1 MTKKIIAVF
10 CGILLSAAALL
21 PILHG
26 QNSPAPARPA
36 PEQPPAISPIPASPD
51 EGELEPPPQIPGPPD
66 APFPPEGEGD
76 GEEIPPEDFPEDFP
90 PDMPPD
96 MPPPDEPEMP
106 PAPAPA
112 EPIQNPTPVPAPAS
126 PVMPSP
132 ERTRP
137 SMTNRLG
144 GTGNR
149 PTGFD
154 RSRMSPQAPGM
165 RGTGGMTPPA
175 FAPSAQTNRLL
186 SGETLN
192 ADGTA
197 QPGTTSAFPEE
208 QPTAFTTLELENPG
222 EIMPVGAWQIQNMP
236 LDAFLDVYADLV
248 ARTVIRPS
256 TLPQAQINFKMK
268 TPLTKRELVQALE
281 SVLMVNQITIIPS
294 GEKFVTATPL
304 TDAAGMGAKLNEM
317 DMKEIPESLQ
327 FMTQIVQLTNAY
339 PSEVIAS
346 IQPFARIPNGIVS
359 IEESKLVVIRDYAV
373 NVKRMIEIL
382 KRVDVVPDDDYSFK
396 VIPIRYGTVEDLNN
410 VMGTLIGTG
419 STVSGMGAARTT
431 QTGVGGRIGA
441 GTSTRRT
448 TATSRNNRASSASRL
463 TGAQVNMQRLGAGG
477 AGTFQSRMGNI
488 MNRAAG
494 ANQQVS
500 LLMDSAQVIPDER
513 SNSLIVYATKR
524 DMEVIT
530 NVIAQLDFLLPI
542 VLIESVIVDVAL
554 DDKFD
559 FGVSAAQV
567 RTNSTDF
574 SGFGGMFN
582 GQATYSSAVRN
593 AGTLTNM
600 PAGFSYFGKLNDEW
614 EFGVAAAA
622 SKNKATVL
630 QRPRILTMHGV
641 PATFFNGKRI
651 PYASS
656 SYYGGY
662 TSSANVSFDYLDVGI
677 QLAVTPYITPNGLV
691 LMDISQTIDEFSL
704 WVEMGND
711 LKAPQTV
718 NRDAT
723 AMIAVQDRE
732 SIMLGGFIR
741 QSKSRGNSGVPFLK
755 DIPLLG
761 YLFRSTSTANDRTEL
776 LVFIRPTILDDPEKI
791 REFSEGES
799 KTLPG
804 AYMALREYN
813 RDTRNQMISVLEE
826 EKVLDIKEK
835 KELQKFQERMD
846 QLDAKASKTDEK
858 LEYRAGRRNLT
869 AIDIPSTD
877 DPAITEIEAKS
888 PMPERGEIVLPEPA
902 Q

>member
-1 MTKKIIAVF
+1 M
-10 CGILLSAAALL
+10 
-21 PILHG
+21 
-26 QNSPAPARPA
+26 N
-36 PEQPPAISPIPASPD
+36 
-51 EGELEPPPQIPGPPD
+51 
-66 APFPPEGEGD
+66 
-76 GEEIPPEDFPEDFP
+76 
-90 PDMPPD
+90 
-96 MPPPDEPEMP
+96 
-106 PAPAPA
+106 
-112 EPIQNPTPVPAPAS
+112 
-126 PVMPSP
+126 
-132 ERTRP
+132 
-137 SMTNRLG
+137 NRLG
-144 GTGNR
+144 APGR
-149 PTGFD
+149 PSGFD

-165 RGTGGMTPPA
+165 RGPGGTTPPA
-175 FAPSAQTNRLL
+175 FVPSAQTNRLL
-186 SGETLN
+186 SSEALN
-192 ADGTA
+192 AARVA
-197 QPGTTSAFPEE
+197 QPGANAAIPEE
-208 QPTAFTTLELENPG
+208 EPTTFTTFELDNPT
-222 EIMPVGAWQIQNMP
+222 EVMPVGAWQIQNMP

-248 ARTVIRPS
+248 GRTVIRPA

-281 SVLMVNQITIIPS
+281 GVLMVNQITIIPS
-294 GEKFVTATPL
+294 GQKFVTASPL
-304 TDAAGMGAKLNEM
+304 ADAAGMGSKLNEM

-339 PSEVIAS
+339 PSEVVAS
-346 IQPFARIPNGIVS
+346 IQPFAKIPNGIVS

-382 KRVDVVPDDDYSFK
+382 KRVDVTPDDDYSFK

-410 VMGTLIGTG
+410 VVGTLIG
-419 STVSGMGAARTT
+419 SSSVSGMGSSRTS
-431 QTGVGGRIGA
+431 QTGIGGRSTLGSSSRT
-441 GTSTRRT
+441 GTS
-448 TATSRNNRASSASRL
+448 SRNNRTSSSRSSRL
-463 TGAQVNMQRLGAGG
+463 TGAQVNMQRLGSRSGV
-477 AGTFQSRMGNI
+477 GTFQSRMGNI
-488 MNRAAG
+488 MGRASG
-494 ANQQVS
+494 ANEQVS

-530 NVIAQLDFLLPI
+530 NVIAQLDFLLPM
-542 VLIESVIVDVAL
+542 VLIESVIVDVNL
-554 DDKFD
+554 GDKFD
-559 FGVSAAQV
+559 FGVSVAQV
-567 RTNSTDF
+567 RTNGADF
-574 SGFGGMFN
+574 SGLGGMFN
-582 GQATYSSAVRN
+582 GQGTYSSAVRN
-593 AGTLTNM
+593 AGSLTNM

-641 PATFFNGKRI
+641 PASFFNGQRI

-677 QLAVTPYITPNGLV
+677 QLDVTPYITPNGLV
-691 LMDISQTIDEFSL
+691 LMDISQTIDEFSQ

-741 QSKSRGNSGVPFLK
+741 QSKSRGNSGVPYLK

-761 YLFRSTSTANDRTEL
+761 YLFRSTSTSNDRSEL

-791 REFSEGES
+791 REFSESES

-813 RDTRNQMISVLEE
+813 RDTRNQMLSVLEE
-826 EKVLDIKEK
+826 EKALDIKEK

-846 QLDAKASKTDEK
+846 QLDAKASKTDAK
-858 LEYRAGRRNLT
+858 LEQRAERKNLSVT
-869 AIDIPSTD
+869 EIPPTD
-877 DPAITEIEAKS
+877 DPAITEIETKS
-888 PMPERGEIVLPEPA
+888 PPPVEVVPVEPA

>member
-10 CGILLSAAALL
+10 CGILLSSTALL
-21 PILHG
+21 PVLHG
-26 QNSPAPARPA
+26 QNSPAPAEPA
-36 PEQPPAISPIPASPD
+36 PAQPPAISPIPAAPE
-51 EGELEPPPQIPGPPD
+51 EGEEDKGLEPAPQTPETPS
-66 APFPPEGEGD
+66 APEDEGD
-76 GEEIPPEDFPEDFP
+76 GNGGETPPEDISPATP
-90 PDMPPD
+90 TPA
-96 MPPPDEPEMP
+96 EPAPTPAEP
-106 PAPAPA
+106 TPNPAPAPA
-112 EPIQNPTPVPAPAS
+112 PAA

-132 ERTRP
+132 ERMRP
-137 SMTNRLG
+137 NMTNRLG
-144 GTGNR
+144 GPGR
-149 PTGFD
+149 PSGFD

-165 RGTGGMTPPA
+165 APGMRGPGGTTPPA
-175 FAPSAQTNRLL
+175 FVPSAQTNRLL
-186 SGETLN
+186 SSEALN
-192 ADGTA
+192 AARAA
-197 QPGTTSAFPEE
+197 QPGATSALPEE
-208 QPTAFTTLELENPG
+208 VPTTFTTLELDNPG
-222 EIMPVGAWQIQNMP
+222 EVMPVGAWQIQNMP

-248 ARTVIRPS
+248 ARTVIRPA

-281 SVLMVNQITIIPS
+281 GVLMVNQITIIPS
-294 GEKFVTATPL
+294 GEKFVTASPL
-304 TDAAGMGAKLNEM
+304 ADAAGMGSKLNEM

-339 PSEVIAS
+339 PSEVVAS
-346 IQPFARIPNGIVS
+346 IQPFAKIPNGIVS

-410 VMGTLIGTG
+410 VVGTLIGSSSSVG
-419 STVSGMGAARTT
+419 SMGSSRTS
-431 QTGVGGRIGA
+431 QTGIGGRTGI
-441 GTSTRRT
+441 GTSSRT
-448 TATSRNNRASSASRL
+448 GTSSRNNRTSSSSRL

-477 AGTFQSRMGNI
+477 MMSGPGTFQSRMGNI
-488 MNRAAG
+488 MGRAGG

-500 LLMDSAQVIPDER
+500 LLMDTAQVIPDER

-524 DMEVIT
+524 DMAVIT
-530 NVIAQLDFLLPI
+530 NVIAQLDFLLPM
-542 VLIESVIVDVAL
+542 VLIESVIVDVNL
-554 DDKFD
+554 GDKFD
-559 FGVSAAQV
+559 FGVSAAQI
-567 RTNSTDF
+567 RTNSSNF
-574 SGFGGMFN
+574 SGLGGMFN
-582 GQATYSSAVRN
+582 GQGTYSSAVRN
-593 AGTLTNM
+593 AGNLTNM

-641 PATFFNGKRI
+641 PASFFNGQRI

-677 QLAVTPYITPNGLV
+677 QLDVTPYITPNGLV
-691 LMDISQTIDEFSL
+691 LMDISQTIDEFAQ

-741 QSKSRGNSGVPFLK
+741 QSKSNGNSGVPYLK

-761 YLFRSTSTANDRTEL
+761 YLFRSTSTSNDRSEL

-791 REFSEGES
+791 REFSESES

-813 RDTRNQMISVLEE
+813 RDTRNQMLSVLEE
-826 EKVLDIKEK
+826 EKALDIKEK

-858 LEYRAGRRNLT
+858 LEQRAERKNLT
-869 AIDIPSTD
+869 VVEIPPTD

-888 PMPERGEIVLPEPA
+888 PAPELKEIVPQEPA

>member
-10 CGILLSAAALL
+10 CGILLSTAALL
-21 PILHG
+21 PVIHG
-26 QNSPAPARPA
+26 QNSPAPAAPA
-36 PEQPPAISPIPASPD
+36 PAQPPAISPVPAAPVEDQEPAPQTPETPSAPEDEGGGNGGETPPVDIPPARPTPADPAPALAPADAVPASP
-51 EGELEPPPQIPGPPD
+51 
-66 APFPPEGEGD
+66 AF
-76 GEEIPPEDFPEDFP
+76 
-90 PDMPPD
+90 
-96 MPPPDEPEMP
+96 
-106 PAPAPA
+106 
-112 EPIQNPTPVPAPAS
+112 
-126 PVMPSP
+126 

-137 SMTNRLG
+137 
-144 GTGNR
+144 GTTSRQGAPGR
-149 PTGFD
+149 PSGFD

-165 RGTGGMTPPA
+165 RGPGGTTPPA
-175 FAPSAQTNRLL
+175 FVPSAQTNRLL
-186 SGETLN
+186 SSEALN
-192 ADGTA
+192 AARAA
-197 QPGTTSAFPEE
+197 QPGASAALPEE
-208 QPTAFTTLELENPG
+208 EPTTFTTLELDNPA
-222 EIMPVGAWQIQNMP
+222 EVMPVGAWQIQNMP

-281 SVLMVNQITIIPS
+281 GVLMVNQITIIPS
-294 GEKFVTATPL
+294 GQKFVTATPL
-304 TDAAGMGAKLNEM
+304 ADAAGMGAKLNEM

-339 PSEVIAS
+339 PSEVVAS
-346 IQPFARIPNGIVS
+346 IQPFAKLPNGIVS

-382 KRVDVVPDDDYSFK
+382 KRVDVVPEDDYSFK
-396 VIPIRYGTVEDLNN
+396 VIPIRYGMVEDINN
-410 VMGTLIGTG
+410 VVGTLIGSSSSVSSMG
-419 STVSGMGAARTT
+419 SSRTT
-431 QTGVGGRIGA
+431 QTGGIGGRSTI
-441 GTSTRRT
+441 GTSSRT
-448 TATSRNNRASSASRL
+448 GTSSRNNRTGSSSRL

-477 AGTFQSRMGNI
+477 IGGAGTFQNRMGNI
-488 MNRAAG
+488 MGRAAG

-513 SNSLIVYATKR
+513 SNSLIIYATKR
-524 DMEVIT
+524 DMEIIT
-530 NVIAQLDFLLPI
+530 NVIAQLDFLLPM
-542 VLIESVIVDVAL
+542 VLIESVIVDVTL
-554 DDKFD
+554 GDKFD
-559 FGVSAAQV
+559 FGVSVAQV
-567 RTNSTDF
+567 RTNGVDF
-574 SGFGGMFN
+574 SGLGGMFN
-582 GQATYSSAVRN
+582 GQGTYSSAVRN
-593 AGTLTNM
+593 VGNFTNM

-641 PATFFNGKRI
+641 TASFFNGQRI

-677 QLAVTPYITPNGLV
+677 RLEVTPYITPNGLV
-691 LMDISQTIDEFSL
+691 LMDISQEIDEFL
-704 WVEMGND
+704 QWVEMGND

-723 AMIAVQDRE
+723 ARIAVQDRE

-741 QSKSRGNSGVPFLK
+741 QSKTRGNSGVPYLK

-761 YLFRSTSTANDRTEL
+761 YLFRNTSTSDDRSEL

-791 REFSEGES
+791 REFSETES

-813 RDTRNQMISVLEE
+813 RDTRNQMLSVLEE
-826 EKVLDIKEK
+826 EKALDIKEK

-846 QLDAKASKTDEK
+846 QLDAKAAKTEAK
-858 LEYRAGRRNLT
+858 LEQRAQNLT
-869 AIDIPSTD
+869 MTEIPPTD
-877 DPAITEIEAKS
+877 DPAITEIETKS
-888 PMPERGEIVLPEPA
+888 PPVLELVPVEPA

>member
-1 MTKKIIAVF
+1 V
-10 CGILLSAAALL
+10 
-21 PILHG
+21 
-26 QNSPAPARPA
+26 
-36 PEQPPAISPIPASPD
+36 
-51 EGELEPPPQIPGPPD
+51 
-66 APFPPEGEGD
+66 
-76 GEEIPPEDFPEDFP
+76 
-90 PDMPPD
+90 
-96 MPPPDEPEMP
+96 
-106 PAPAPA
+106 
-112 EPIQNPTPVPAPAS
+112 PT
-126 PVMPSP
+126 
-132 ERTRP
+132 T
-137 SMTNRLG
+137 
-144 GTGNR
+144 
-149 PTGFD
+149 
-154 RSRMSPQAPGM
+154 
-165 RGTGGMTPPA
+165 
-175 FAPSAQTNRLL
+175 
-186 SGETLN
+186 
-192 ADGTA
+192 
-197 QPGTTSAFPEE
+197 
-208 QPTAFTTLELENPG
+208 FTTLELDNPG
-222 EIMPVGAWQIQNMP
+222 EVMPVGAWQIQNMP

-248 ARTVIRPS
+248 ARTVIRPA

-281 SVLMVNQITIIPS
+281 GVLMVNQITIIPS
-294 GEKFVTATPL
+294 GEKFVTASPL
-304 TDAAGMGAKLNEM
+304 ADAAGMGSKLNEM

-339 PSEVIAS
+339 PSEVVAS
-346 IQPFARIPNGIVS
+346 IQPFAKIPNGIVS

-410 VMGTLIGTG
+410 VVGTLIGSSSSVG
-419 STVSGMGAARTT
+419 SMGSSRTS
-431 QTGVGGRIGA
+431 QTGIGGRTGI
-441 GTSTRRT
+441 GTSSRT
-448 TATSRNNRASSASRL
+448 GTSSRNNRTSSSSRL
-463 TGAQVNMQRLGAGG
+463 TGAQVNMQRLGSGMGG
-477 AGTFQSRMGNI
+477 MGTFQSRMGNI
-488 MNRAAG
+488 MGRAAG
-494 ANQQVS
+494 TSQQVS

-530 NVIAQLDFLLPI
+530 NVIAQLDFLLPM
-542 VLIESVIVDVAL
+542 VLIESVIVDVNL
-554 DDKFD
+554 GDKFD

-567 RTNSTDF
+567 RTNGTDF
-574 SGFGGMFN
+574 SGLGGMFN
-582 GQATYSSAVRN
+582 GQGTYSSAVRN
-593 AGTLTNM
+593 AGSLTNM

-614 EFGVAAAA
+614 EFGVVAAA

-641 PATFFNGKRI
+641 SASFFNGQRI

-677 QLAVTPYITPNGLV
+677 QLDVTPYITPNGLV
-691 LMDISQTIDEFSL
+691 LMDISQTIDEFSQ

-741 QSKSRGNSGVPFLK
+741 QSKSNGNSGVPYLK

-761 YLFRSTSTANDRTEL
+761 YLFRSTSTSNDRSEL

-791 REFSEGES
+791 REFSESES

-813 RDTRNQMISVLEE
+813 RDTRNQMLSVLEE
-826 EKVLDIKEK
+826 EKALDIKEK

-846 QLDAKASKTDEK
+846 QLDAKASKTEAK
-858 LEYRAGRRNLT
+858 FEQRAERK
-869 AIDIPSTD
+869 DITVTEIPPTD
-877 DPAITEIEAKS
+877 DPAITEIETKS
-888 PMPERGEIVLPEPA
+888 PPPVVVVPVEPA

>member
-10 CGILLSAAALL
+10 CGILLSTAALL
-21 PILHG
+21 QVIHG
-26 QNSPAPARPA
+26 QNSPAPVEPA
-36 PEQPPAISPIPASPD
+36 PAQPPAISPVPAAPAED
-51 EGELEPPPQIPGPPD
+51 QETAPQTPETPS
-66 APFPPEGEGD
+66 APENEGD
-76 GEEIPPEDFPEDFP
+76 GNGGETPPVDISPAAPTPAE
-90 PDMPPD
+90 
-96 MPPPDEPEMP
+96 
-106 PAPAPA
+106 PAPA
-112 EPIQNPTPVPAPAS
+112 PVPAPAAPAS
-126 PVMPSP
+126 PAF

-137 SMTNRLG
+137 GTTNRQG
-144 GTGNR
+144 APGR
-149 PTGFD
+149 PSGFE

-165 RGTGGMTPPA
+165 RGPGGTTPPA
-175 FAPSAQTNRLL
+175 FVPSAQTNRLL
-186 SGETLN
+186 SSEALN
-192 ADGTA
+192 AARAA
-197 QPGTTSAFPEE
+197 QPGAAAPQPGAAAALPEE
-208 QPTAFTTLELENPG
+208 EPTTFTTLELDNPT
-222 EIMPVGAWQIQNMP
+222 EVMPVGAWQIQNMP

-281 SVLMVNQITIIPS
+281 GVLMVNQITIIPS
-294 GEKFVTATPL
+294 GQKFVTATPL
-304 TDAAGMGAKLNEM
+304 ADAAGMGAKLNEM

-339 PSEVIAS
+339 PSEVVAS
-346 IQPFARIPNGIVS
+346 IQPFAKIPNGIVS

-410 VMGTLIGTG
+410 VIGTLIGSSSAG
-419 STVSGMGAARTT
+419 SMGAARTT
-431 QTGVGGRIGA
+431 QTGIGGRSTI
-441 GTSTRRT
+441 GTSSRT
-448 TATSRNNRASSASRL
+448 GTSSRNNRSSSSSRL

-477 AGTFQSRMGNI
+477 MGGAGTFQNRMGNI
-488 MNRAAG
+488 MGRAAG

-513 SNSLIVYATKR
+513 SNSLIIYATKR
-524 DMEVIT
+524 DMQVIT
-530 NVIAQLDFLLPI
+530 NVIAQLDFLLPM
-542 VLIESVIVDVAL
+542 VLIESVIVDVNL
-554 DDKFD
+554 GDKFD
-559 FGVSAAQV
+559 FGVSVAQV
-567 RTNSTDF
+567 RTNGADF
-574 SGFGGMFN
+574 SGLGGMFN
-582 GQATYSSAVRN
+582 GQGTYSSAVRN
-593 AGTLTNM
+593 AGGLTNM

-641 PATFFNGKRI
+641 PATFFNGQSI

-662 TSSANVSFDYLDVGI
+662 TSSANVSFDYMDVGI
-677 QLAVTPYITPNGLV
+677 RLEVTPYITPNGLV
-691 LMDISQTIDEFSL
+691 LMDISQEIDEFL
-704 WVEMGND
+704 QWVEMGSD
-711 LKAPQTV
+711 LRAPQTV
-718 NRDAT
+718 NREAT
-723 AMIAVQDRE
+723 ATIAVQDKE

-741 QSKSRGNSGVPFLK
+741 QSKGNGNSGVPYLK

-761 YLFRSTSTANDRTEL
+761 YLFRNTSTSNERSEL

-791 REFSEGES
+791 REFSETES

-813 RDTRNQMISVLEE
+813 RDTRNQMLSVLEE
-826 EKVLDIKEK
+826 EKALDIKEK

-846 QLDAKASKTDEK
+846 QLDAKAAKTEAK
-858 LEYRAGRRNLT
+858 LEQRAKNLT
-869 AIDIPSTD
+869 MTEIPPTD
-877 DPAITEIEAKS
+877 DPAISEIETKS
-888 PMPERGEIVLPEPA
+888 PPPVELVPVEPA